1 MNVMIVARD
10 IKVNPALREQ
20 VEDLSAGLSRFFH
33 DLRRV
38 AWHLQI
44 EADLVRASCNVAA
57 RSGDYRAQAKHHTA
71 ESAVGLVYDRL
82 VTQRRRVKMKR
93 LGARKAG
100 EAEGRAPRA
109 RAAGQ

>member
-1 MNVMIVARD
+1 MNVMVVARD
-10 IKVNPALREQ
+10 IKVHPALREQ

-44 EADLVRASCNVAA
+44 EADLVRVSCSVAA

-71 ESAVGLVYDRL
+71 ESALGLVYDKL

-93 LGARKAG
+93 LGARKSG
-100 EAEGRAPRA
+100 GTEGRAPQA
-109 RAAGQ
+109 RAAG